1 MRTNAYI
8 DGFKPVLRSTQGYG
22 LQMSRSRMLIRLVLV
37 HKHDI
42 ACIKYFTAKVKVSET
57 DPDQRERQKR
67 RRWR

>member
-8 DGFKPVLRSTQGYG
+8 DGFNLYYG
-22 LQMSRSRMLIRLVLV
+22 ALKGTAFKCLDLGMLIRLVLV

-57 DPDQRERQKR
+57 DPDQRERQKT
-67 RRWR
+67 